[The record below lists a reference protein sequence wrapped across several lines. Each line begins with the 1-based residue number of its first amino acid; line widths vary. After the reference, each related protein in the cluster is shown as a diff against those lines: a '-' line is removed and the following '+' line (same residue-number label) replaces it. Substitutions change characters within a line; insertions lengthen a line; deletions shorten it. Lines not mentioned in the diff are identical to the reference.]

1 VRKVKRSPERVFA
14 LLECAGAFRTCAKKT
29 AHRASTAVI
38 PSENFMN
45 QRAKEF

>member
-1 VRKVKRSPERVFA
+1 MRRGVSHLR
-14 LLECAGAFRTCAKKT
+14 GKKT